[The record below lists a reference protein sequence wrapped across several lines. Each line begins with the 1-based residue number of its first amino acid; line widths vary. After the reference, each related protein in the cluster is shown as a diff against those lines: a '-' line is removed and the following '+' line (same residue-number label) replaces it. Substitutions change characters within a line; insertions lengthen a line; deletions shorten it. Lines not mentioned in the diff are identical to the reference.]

1 MTRLV
6 SPEKKLR
13 SCLLLLLVFLQPT
26 RSAIVAHEK
35 VSEIVQQ
42 AQRLLNTTLADG
54 NLRSFE
60 LEGNNGAVM
69 TQLVQPLSLQIAVM
83 QVTAALSREMNLP
96 KWQAMLR
103 ALGGDRE
110 VLKRFAQMRS
120 HFALLEKRLS
130 AGQDGG
136 IEEQL
141 NQIAALSTSST
152 TWARVWQQLQTLIQE
167 VDNLHDW
174 FDRYQRNSAVV
185 NERTLRDFAETVH
198 SGFTIERALA
208 SIHEAV
214 CPYTMDDEDIARP
227 DNSSVICN
235 GGVLE
240 TLQTAL
246 TRANDSFICS
256 LSKSSHQLVYDL
268 YALLTLTDAK
278 GYAMMQFSWMLLRL
292 YGKGSYATETEK
304 ARIDFERR
312 MTEKAEAA
320 QNVLSNL
327 TNWMWKCDTP
337 KSEQIENETYIQ
349 FTELLQGYVVNEVDL
364 NQDNT
369 CKESCS
375 AYSNSQEKG
384 CFGNQLC
391 AQSRRCSS
399 GRIYNCG
406 FIEADSNVCV
416 TNKPGRRYDWI
427 QYKSGRVF
435 GQKSECNSSTSKNV
449 KTDSW
454 WRWVF
459 WHCSYCMCLCDQPG
473 THSDRYVS
481 LQSALAASASNRLV
495 TGVRFVKKDRVLHIQ
510 IQEGEALPQGSVNE
524 TTLQWQP
531 ITPITIPSSQQETA
545 ADGLG
550 YATLRYEERA
560 LDLDDLVAP
569 KGHVITGLRFRKLG
583 GHLNL
588 EAQAS
593 PIDFMTGSI
602 DSERAIWLSN
612 DNTPATETNP
622 RTKVSLLS
630 PDVSTRS
637 HIPSVPDSASDQ
649 FIEFQVTSLEKDVSQ
664 TTVPFIEATPVAPE
678 PPVWLTGI
686 GIYHKGQPGYG
697 GYVAFRIAT
706 LNFSDY
712 MTVSSE
718 EFNYTLEE
726 DTLG

>member
-6 SPEKKLR
+6 SAEKKLR

-54 NLRSFE
+54 KLRSFE
-60 LEGNNGAVM
+60 LDGNNGAVM

-120 HFALLEKRLS
+120 HFALLEKRLG

-141 NQIAALSTSST
+141 NQITALSTSST
-152 TWARVWQQLQTLIQE
+152 TWARIWQQLQILIQE

-198 SGFTIERALA
+198 SGFTIEKALA

-214 CPYTMDDEDIARP
+214 CPYTMDDEDMQRP
-227 DNSSVICN
+227 DNSSVICD

-292 YGKGSYATETEK
+292 YGKGSYVTETEK

-337 KSEQIENETYIQ
+337 RSEQVENETYIQ

-435 GQKSECNSSTSKNV
+435 GQKTECNSSTSKNV

-473 THSDRYVS
+473 PHSDRYVS

-531 ITPITIPSSQQETA
+531 INPIKVPSGQQETA
-545 ADGLG
+545 EDGLG
-550 YATLRYEERA
+550 YAALRYEERA

-637 HIPSVPDSASDQ
+637 HTPSVPDSTSDQ

-664 TTVPFIEATPVAPE
+664 NTVPFIEATPVAPE

-718 EFNYTLEE
+718 EFNYTTEE